1 MGSDSILANKNFLS
15 VVLSILLI
23 IYCYQN
29 DVSGIKSAAYWGVFG
44 INLLLFLVLYDLLST
59 SKRDVLYDWHKMN
72 LFDLDENSN
81 NIISWISCIILS
93 FSFHTYTFSI
103 YECLSDK
110 NTKSILIT
118 TGIGLFASMMIYLLF
133 GCVGYIL
140 YVDQVDEYYILN
152 REHDSVLNYLENI
165 AFVVNV
171 YMSFPL
177 SFFSL

>member
-152 REHDSVLNYLENI
+152 REHIRY
-165 AFVVNV
+165 
-171 YMSFPL
+171 
-177 SFFSL
+177 